1 MPVGPASL
9 YQQLGIVGLVLVVYW
24 IVAVVAIIGED
35 REPTITLAWIL
46 TLVAFPGIGLVFYF
60 FLGRDWKHRIPKRA
74 ITKTAHAEMREAM
87 LSVYE
92 PYLQLQADFMSRFE
106 GTVTGRISHSI
117 LAVND
122 DRPLPVR
129 SFDILPSGEEF
140 FSALLTDMAG
150 AQRFI
155 HLQFYIWEHD
165 ELTKRI
171 AMVLHDRLNAGVE
184 VRINYDWIGSLPFRK
199 DQLHALRDAGAV
211 VRADTTAI
219 GSINYRNHRKIV
231 VIDAEIGYTGGHNIG
246 QEYIDGGSNY
256 DSWRDTSARITG
268 PGVAALQ
275 KWFAHRWLIGQGDS
289 SMFAAK
295 YFPEP
300 DPALAADEPIVVQVV
315 AQGVDDPM
323 ESARRAHMVAI
334 SGAEKTVRLQSPYFV
349 PDAGMYDAMINAALA
364 GIDVRFM
371 MTGVPDHIWAF
382 WAAQSYWRQLIVAG
396 VRVYVYEAGFFHA
409 KTIAVDSEACAIGTL
424 NLDLRSLRLQREIML
439 WTFHAP
445 TVREQEAIFDRDLD
459 ACREIT
465 LVELDSMNRLV
476 RLRNSAAR
484 LAANLL

>member
-1 MPVGPASL
+1 MPVGPISL
-9 YQQLGIVGLVLVVYW
+9 YQQLGMVGLVLAVYW

-46 TLVAFPGIGLVFYF
+46 VLVAFPGLGLVLYF
-60 FLGRDWKHRIPKRA
+60 FLGRDWKHRVPKRA
-74 ITKTAHAEMREAM
+74 VTKSARAEMREAM
-87 LSVYE
+87 LAVYE
-92 PYLQLQADFMSRFE
+92 PYLQLQADFQKRFE

-129 SFDILPSGEEF
+129 SLDILPSGESF
-140 FSALLTDMAG
+140 FASLLADIAQ

-165 ELTKRI
+165 ELTERI
-171 AMVLHDRLNAGVE
+171 AAVLLDRVRAGVE
-184 VRINYDWIGSLPFRK
+184 VRINYDWIGSLPYRK
-199 DQLHALRDAGAV
+199 DQLHALRAAGAI
-211 VRADTTAI
+211 VRADTTAL
-219 GSINYRNHRKIV
+219 GSINYRNHRKIA
-231 VIDAEIGYTGGHNIG
+231 VIDGEIGYTGGHNVG
-246 QEYIDGGSNY
+246 QEYIDGGAGY
-256 DSWRDTSARITG
+256 DSWRDTSVRITG

-275 KWFAHRWLIGQGDS
+275 KWFAHRWRIGQGDS
-289 SMFAAK
+289 SMFEPQ

-300 DPALAADEPIVVQVV
+300 DPAIAAGEPIVVQVV

-349 PDAGMYDAMINAALA
+349 PDAGIYDAMMNAALA

-396 VRVYVYEAGFFHA
+396 VHVYVYEAGFFHA

-439 WTFHAP
+439 WTFDPVSA
-445 TVREQEAIFDRDLD
+445 VEQEAIFDRDL
-459 ACREIT
+459 ASCREIT
-465 LVELDSMNRLV
+465 LAELDSMNRLV

-484 LAANLL
+484 LSANLL